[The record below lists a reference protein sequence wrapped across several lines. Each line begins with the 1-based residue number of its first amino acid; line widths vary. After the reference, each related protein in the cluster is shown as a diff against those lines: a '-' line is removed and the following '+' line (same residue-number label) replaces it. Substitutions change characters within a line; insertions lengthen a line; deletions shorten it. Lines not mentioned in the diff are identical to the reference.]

1 MIKKREKIKNVVY
14 LLTILLLNLRDKVV
28 GFIVSQHS
36 VGAIATPS
44 E

>member
-14 LLTILLLNLRDKVV
+14 LLTILLLNLRDNVV